1 MSDYESARPNAKFHR
16 RRCPHCNAG
25 QFQKV
30 VKATNPNL
38 RKCVTCKGLFD
49 LITEAVVPVER
60 VSKHAP
66 EKSGVI
72 PVPCR
77 EREFRPL
84 KRDPF
89 EFMRLAMVIR

>member
-1 MSDYESARPNAKFHR
+1 MSTYESARPNQKFHR

-25 QFQKV
+25 QFQRV

-49 LITEAVVPVER
+49 LYAEGVVPVEHA
-60 VSKHAP
+60 SKHAA

-84 KRDPF
+84 VRDPF
-89 EFMRLAMVIR
+89 AFMRLCMETR